1 MDVGGGVS
9 RLFAFGLGY
18 SAEALARRLAA
29 RGWDISGTARD
40 EDKIE
45 RMARDGYAMTRFAG
59 ERDNPAVPK
68 LLAGTTHLL
77 LSIPPRGDGDPVLA
91 HYADAIAKLPSLA
104 WIGYLSTVGVYG
116 DHGGD
121 SIDESTP
128 PSPGNERTRARV
140 DAERAWLAFGETT
153 GCLVQVFRLA
163 GIYGPGRS
171 AFDKLVAGTARR
183 IVKPGQVFNRIHVE
197 DIASVL
203 EASIALPRSGAIY
216 NVADDEAAP
225 PDEVVA
231 YAAELAGLPPPPEVP
246 FEEAELSPMARSF
259 YGNSRRVS
267 NARIKS
273 ELGVT
278 LRYPTYRE
286 GLAAL
291 LPASSD

>member
-1 MDVGGGVS
+1 MDAGGGVS

-29 RGWDISGTARD
+29 QGWDIAGTARD
-40 EDKIE
+40 ADKIE
-45 RMARDGYAMTRFAG
+45 RLARGGHAMTRFAG
-59 ERDNPAVPK
+59 EPDNPEVVS
-68 LLAGTTHLL
+68 LLAGATHLL
-77 LSIPPRGDGDPVLA
+77 LSIPARGDGDPVLA
-91 HYADAIAKLPSLA
+91 HYAEVIAELPSLA

-121 SIDESTP
+121 WIDESTP
-128 PSPGNERTRARV
+128 PSPSNERTRARV
-140 DAERAWLAFGETT
+140 DAEHAWLAFGEAT
-153 GCLVQVFRLA
+153 GCPVQVFRLA

-171 AFDKLVAGTARR
+171 VLDKLMAGTARR
-183 IVKPGQVFNRIHVE
+183 IAKPGQVFNRIHVE

-203 EASIALPRSGAIY
+203 EASIAHPSAGAIY

-231 YAAELAGLPPPPEVP
+231 YAAALAGLPPPPEVA
-246 FEEAELSPMARSF
+246 FEEADLTPMARSF